1 MNQQLKTNKIF
12 EILTD
17 SDKRI
22 TVMQG
27 GSRSGKTYNIL
38 IWFIV
43 KLLQENGKTLTIVR
57 QSLPSIKGTVL
68 RDFVDILGRLGIYSE
83 DNHNKTDQIYSLNG
97 NIVEF
102 VSADQPQKIRG
113 RARNYLFCNEANELT
128 YEAWMQLIMRT
139 EGKIVIDYNPSDLS
153 SWIYDS
159 VIPRDDADFH
169 ITTFRDNPFLPKELV
184 LELERLKDADPNYW
198 TIYGLGERGL
208 SQDLIY
214 SHWKTT
220 EQMPEDGEVV
230 YGLDFG
236 FNVPSSLIKIVF
248 VEGSAYVQELIYEP
262 KLTTADLVEK
272 MKQIG
277 IDRYDE
283 IYCDAAE
290 PKTIEE
296 MIRNGF
302 NAKPANKDVTEGI
315 RTVKATPLII
325 HESSVNLL
333 KEVKNYRWKTDRN
346 GNKLDAPVKFN
357 DHACFIGETMIT
369 TIDGLKRID
378 KIEEGDLVL
387 TSEGYKKVN
396 KVFDNGIRLVE
407 KYSMR
412 FDTFELT
419 LFCTPNHKVK
429 TNEGWIEI
437 SKLQSGMTVYLNN
450 FIEESHLDYSQ
461 EKDTL
466 TTDRIRCTGGYGNK
480 RLGGND
486 QRDITS
492 ITLMETHG
500 TIESKTYNSLSQ
512 TNTLAITSKS
522 ELRTTKSG
530 LKSLEKRAS
539 QKLQNGIN
547 RLKELNGTKNT
558 QKSITLVNKTM
569 GWETA
574 NNVGKNTIEKHHT
587 QNSAILTAK
596 LKHLEKEGSWKE
608 RVYDLNV
615 DTTHEYFANG
625 LLVHNCDAMRYG
637 IFSKLTIPSVTWG
650 AI

>member
-1 MNQQLKTNKIF
+1 MNQTLQTNKIF

-169 ITTFRDNPFLPKELV
+169 ITTFRDNPFLPRELV

-198 TIYGLGERGL
+198 QIYGLGERGL

-220 EQMPEDGEVV
+220 EQIPEGEVV

-248 VEGSAYVQELIYEP
+248 VEGGAYVQELIYEA
-262 KLTTADLVEK
+262 KLTTADLIER
-272 MKQIG
+272 MRQLG

-296 MIRNGF
+296 LIRNGF

-315 RTVKATPLII
+315 RTVKAVPLFI
-325 HESSVNLL
+325 HQDSINLL

-346 GNKLDAPVKFN
+346 GNKLDSPVKFN

-369 TIDGLKRID
+369 TLGGLKRID
-378 KIEEGDLVL
+378 NIEEGDLVL
-387 TSEGYKKVN
+387 TSEGYRKVN
-396 KVFDNGIRLVE
+396 KLFDNGLRLVE
-407 KYSMR
+407 KYRMQ

-419 LFCTPNHKVK
+419 LVCTPNHKVK
-429 TNEGWIEI
+429 TNKGWTEI

-461 EKDTL
+461 VNDTL
-466 TTDRIRCTGGYGNK
+466 TMDHTRCIGGYGSR
-480 RLGGND
+480 RLEGSD
-486 QRDITS
+486 LKDIIS
-492 ITLMETHG
+492 ITLTETHG
-500 TIESKTYNSLSQ
+500 TTESKTWNYSNQ
-512 TNTLAITSKS
+512 INTLAIISKS
-522 ELRTTKSG
+522 ESRITKSG
-530 LKSLEKRAS
+530 LKSSEKKVS
-539 QKLQNGIN
+539 QKLLNGIN
-547 RLKELNGTKNT
+547 LLKELNGTKNT

-569 GWETA
+569 GWGTA
-574 NNVGKNTIEKHHT
+574 NNVGRNTIGKHHI

-596 LKHLEKEGSWKE
+596 LKHLESEGSWKE